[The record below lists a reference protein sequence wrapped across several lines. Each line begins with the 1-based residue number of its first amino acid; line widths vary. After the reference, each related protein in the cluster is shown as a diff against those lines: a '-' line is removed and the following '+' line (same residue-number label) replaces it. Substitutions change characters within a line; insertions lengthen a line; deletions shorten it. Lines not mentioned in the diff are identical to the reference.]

1 VRALTLLPT
10 EPPPSVASPGVELEN
25 LRAQLASRTSTVH
38 FARTGVAL
46 VAAFIF
52 TGAAAKLFWD
62 SIRFP
67 RLGLASVLVALGLV
81 VYAAIHY
88 RRGRRELKHELELFE
103 SLKGVRRTLRLDD
116 PASLLPR

>member
-1 VRALTLLPT
+1 MLPP
-10 EPPPSVASPGVELEN
+10 EPPPSVDSAGVELES

-38 FARTGVAL
+38 FARTGIAL

-67 RLGLASVLVALGLV
+67 RLGLVALLIAVALV
-81 VYAAIHY
+81 VYAAVHY
-88 RRGRRELKHELELFE
+88 RRGRRELKRELELWE
-103 SLKGVRRTLRLDD
+103 SLKGVRHTLRLDD